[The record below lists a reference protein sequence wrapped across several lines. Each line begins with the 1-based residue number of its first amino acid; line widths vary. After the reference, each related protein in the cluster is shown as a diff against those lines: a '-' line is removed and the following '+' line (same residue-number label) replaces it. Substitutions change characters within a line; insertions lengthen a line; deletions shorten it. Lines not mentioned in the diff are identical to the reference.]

1 MGKYFLLL
9 LISLNF
15 ISCTRS
21 KYTSKSSTAQ
31 ANVIILEKNFEIHGL
46 DRLRKIRIFLPK
58 KYKESTQKYP
68 VLYMHDAQNLFDN
81 STSYAGEWG
90 IDESLNKLS
99 QSSNLDFIVVGIDN
113 GQAKRMNELSPWEN
127 KKFGKAEGEKYM
139 EFIVRQIKPFIDSR
153 YRTFSDRENTAVM
166 GSSMGGLISHYAI
179 YKYPEVFGKAAI
191 FSASYW
197 YSDEVYDFTRNNSIP
212 DDAKLFLMVGG
223 KEGSMVNDSQKMF
236 NIILQTGHPASNV
249 SLNID
254 ANGEH
259 NEVSWKKQFIPAIKY
274 LFAK

>member
-9 LISLNF
+9 LILLNF
-15 ISCTRS
+15 ISCKRS
-21 KYTSKSSTAQ
+21 KDTSKSSTAQ
-31 ANVIILEKNFEIHGL
+31 ANVIILEKDFEIRGL
-46 DRLRKIRIFLPK
+46 DRIRKIRIFLPK
-58 KYKESTQKYP
+58 RYKESTHKYP

-90 IDESLNKLS
+90 IDESLNQLS
-99 QSSNLDFIVVGIDN
+99 RSSNLDFIVVGIDN
-113 GQAKRMNELSPWEN
+113 GQDKRMNELSPWEN
-127 KKFGKAEGEKYM
+127 KKFGNAEGEKYM
-139 EFIVRQIKPFIDSR
+139 EFIVKQIKPFIDSR

-179 YKYPEVFGKAAI
+179 YKYPEIFGKAAI

-212 DDAKLFLMVGG
+212 DDTRLFLMVGK
-223 KEGSMVNDSQKMF
+223 KEASMVNDTQKMF
-236 NIILQTGHPASNV
+236 DVILQTGHPASNV

-254 ANGEH
+254 VNGEH
-259 NEVSWKKQFIPAIKY
+259 NEASWRKQFIPAIKY